1 MDYRAEK
8 MTEINNSLKRNE
20 EANQLAIYRD
30 SREVKLG
37 ITEKNPFSGQGGT
50 CNSGQWIAGRSA
62 RL

>member
-30 SREVKLG
+30 SREVELG

-50 CNSGQWIAGRSA
+50 YNSGQWIAGRPA